1 MCKLSC
7 LFVLIAAALAA
18 AESTPIPLWPGTPPG
33 EKGGLGPEKDTTKPT
48 DGLVAGKPV
57 IRLGPVSNPSMT
69 LYRAP
74 AAANTGATVVVFP
87 GGGYSI
93 LAMDLEG
100 TEVCQWLN
108 TLGVNCALV
117 KYRVPV
123 RAGLPRYGPPLQDA
137 QRAVGMVRHRAT
149 EWGLDAKR
157 IGVLGFSAGGHLVAA
172 LSTNFDTR
180 TYDAVDEADKVSCRP
195 DFTLLIYPAY
205 LTAKSDQG
213 PPLAPELKV
222 TANTPPS
229 FLIQAE
235 DDSVGVENS
244 LVYYA
249 ALRTARVPA
258 EAHLYPI
265 GGHGYGLRS
274 TQKPITGWPRLA
286 EPWLRS
292 LGVLSKTSHRFLR
305 VASAVR
311 SSFFA
316 SLIQD
321 EVHRDRGGN
330 FHGLAVQKRR
340 LEDPLP
346 YGVQR
351 RIDQQRMAAQHFEFV
366 NPPVGAEHA
375 EQFHGAGNARLLGQ
389 RRVDRIDLVN
399 RRGHAKLCDAGR
411 F

>member
-1 MCKLSC
+1 MCKLPC
-7 LFVLIAAALAA
+7 LFVLVAAALAA
-18 AESTPIPLWPGTPPG
+18 AESTPIPLWPGTAPG
-33 EKGGLGPEKDTTKPT
+33 EKGVLGPERDTTKTT

-69 LYRAP
+69 LYRAA

-137 QRAVGMVRHRAT
+137 QRAVGIVRHRAA
-149 EWGLDAKR
+149 EWSLDAKR

-205 LTAKSDQG
+205 LTSKSDQG
-213 PPLAPELKV
+213 PQLAAELKV

-258 EAHLYPI
+258 EAHLFPI

-274 TQKPITGWPRLA
+274 TQKPITGWPRFA

-292 LGVLSKTSHRFLR
+292 LGVLSK
-305 VASAVR
+305 
-311 SSFFA
+311 
-316 SLIQD
+316 
-321 EVHRDRGGN
+321 
-330 FHGLAVQKRR
+330 
-340 LEDPLP
+340 
-346 YGVQR
+346 
-351 RIDQQRMAAQHFEFV
+351 
-366 NPPVGAEHA
+366 
-375 EQFHGAGNARLLGQ
+375 
-389 RRVDRIDLVN
+389 
-399 RRGHAKLCDAGR
+399 
-411 F
+411 